1 LLLLVKSRGQ
11 FSKENCPLLT
21 EGEMDTKDI
30 LSEVKVLINKS
41 EVIKSIEGAKKVEK
55 KATAALTKEQ
65 IEKLE
70 ANGNSAADWK
80 KIKVAKG
87 IDISRIRRCYFS
99 GEVTIGKLSGNID
112 VEGEHRGS
120 PLPCGIY
127 NSIVIDCH
135 IGDGVLIQDVK
146 TLSNYIV
153 SDGAALFNCGVISAK
168 DENTFGN
175 GSELPIAIETGGREV
190 KAYAEI
196 TIEVAAKVASS
207 RADKD
212 FIKAYS
218 EAVDKYIAKIK
229 SDKGIIEEGV
239 AIRNTKKVLNTYV
252 GPHAVID
259 GAETVINSMILSS
272 KEEETE
278 ISDGAYVKDSLVQ
291 WGSEVT
297 SMAIVVNS
305 VLTEH
310 SHVERHGKVTDSIIG
325 ANTGVAEGEVTACLV
340 GPFVGFHHQSLL
352 IAAFW
357 PEGKGNVG
365 YGANVGSNHT
375 SKAPDQELWPGEGTF
390 FGLGVNIKFPSDF
403 SKAPYSIIATAVNA
417 LPQKVTFPFS
427 LINSPAERID
437 GVSPA
442 YNEIMP
448 GWVLSDNIFTIRR
461 NEGKYRK
468 RNKAKRAKIEF
479 EVFRPDIVDMMID
492 SRKRLESPKQ
502 PKKVYTDKDIN
513 GIGKNYM
520 MEESR
525 KAGIEAYTFYV
536 RYYAL
541 LGLKKRLEATHE
553 RGQFSKRELSPILT
567 KKSDNPRWEHER
579 LILNQELPGNTVED
593 NLKLLISM
601 QEKIAK
607 DVQVSKEKDDVRGAR
622 IINDYP
628 EAHAPASEDSFV
640 KQTHQETAQL
650 KKEIEALLK

>member
-1 LLLLVKSRGQ
+1 M
-11 FSKENCPLLT
+11 T
-21 EGEMDTKDI
+21 TKDV
-30 LSEVKVLINKS
+30 LSELKGLINKS
-41 EVIKSIEGAKKVEK
+41 EIIKSIQEAQKISK
-55 KATAALTKEQ
+55 KATASLTKDQ
-65 IEKLE
+65 IDILKT
-70 ANGNSAADWK
+70 NGNNADDWK

-87 IDISRIRRCYFS
+87 LDISRIRRCYFQ
-99 GEVTIGKLSGNID
+99 GEVTIGKLSGDDIE
-112 VEGEHRGS
+112 VSGGVK
-120 PLPCGIY
+120 LPSGIY
-127 NSIVIDCH
+127 NSIIINSN
-135 IGDGVLIQDVK
+135 IGDNILIQDVK

-153 SDGAALFNCGVISAK
+153 SDEAVLFNCGVILAK
-168 DENTFGN
+168 SDITFGN

-190 KAYAEI
+190 KTYAEI
-196 TIEVAAKVASS
+196 TVDVAAKVATS
-207 RADKD
+207 RSDKE
-212 FIKAYS
+212 FLKNYS
-218 EAVDKYIAKIK
+218 EAVDKYIAKVK
-229 SDKGIIEEGV
+229 SDKGIIGEG
-239 AIRNTKKVLNTYV
+239 AKIINTKEVSNTYV
-252 GPHAVID
+252 GPYAVID
-259 GAETVINSMILSS
+259 NAELITNSTILSN

-278 ISDGAYVKDSLVQ
+278 ISNGAYVKNSLIQ
-291 WGSEVT
+291 WGCEVT
-297 SMAIVVNS
+297 SMAIVANS

-340 GPFVGFHHQSLL
+340 GPFVGFHHQALL

-403 SKAPYSIIATAVNA
+403 TKAPYLIIATAVNA

-427 LINSPAERID
+427 LINSPADRFGGI
-437 GVSPA
+437 SPA

-479 EVFRPDIVDMMID
+479 EVFRPEIID
-492 SRKRLESPKQ
+492 LMLDARKRLEDIKQ
-502 PKKVYTDKDIN
+502 TKKVYTDKDIN

-520 MEESR
+520 LEGSR
-525 KAGIEAYTFYV
+525 RAGIEAYAFYI

-541 LGLKKRLEATHE
+541 MGLKKRLETTN
-553 RGQFSKRELSPILT
+553 KTKDILI
-567 KKSDNPRWEHER
+567 KKTDDPRWEHER
-579 LILNQELPGNTVED
+579 LILNQELPNNSIEG

-607 DVQVSKEKDDVRGAR
+607 DVQVSKEKDDIRGAR
-622 IINDYP
+622 IIPDYP
-628 EAHAPASEDSFV
+628 EAHPPAVEDSFV

>member
-1 LLLLVKSRGQ
+1 M
-11 FSKENCPLLT
+11 T
-21 EGEMDTKDI
+21 TKDV
-30 LSEVKVLINKS
+30 LSELKGLITSAYGGNS
-41 EVIKSIEGAKKVEK
+41 AIIHSIQEAKKIEE
-55 KATAALTKEQ
+55 KATVALTKEQ

-70 ANGNSAADWK
+70 SNGNSAADWK

-99 GEVTIGKLSGNID
+99 GEVTVGKLSGDIEAAD
-112 VEGEHRGS
+112 GVKVPS
-120 PLPCGIY
+120 GIY
-127 NSIVIDCH
+127 NSIVVNSN
-135 IGDGVLIQDVK
+135 IGDNVLIQDVK

-153 SDGAALFNCGVISAK
+153 LDSAVLFNCGVISAK

-207 RADKD
+207 RADKVFLKD
-212 FIKAYS
+212 YS
-218 EAVDKYIAKIK
+218 DAVDKYIAKIK
-229 SDKGIIEEGV
+229 NDKGIIGKG
-239 AIRNTKKVLNTYV
+239 AIVRNTKKVLDTYV

-259 GAETVINSMILSS
+259 SAETVINSMILSS
-272 KEEETE
+272 EEEETE
-278 ISDGAYVKDSLVQ
+278 ISDGAYVKNSLIQ

-297 SMAIVVNS
+297 SMAIVANS

-417 LPQKVTFPFS
+417 LPQKVAFPFS
-427 LINSPAERID
+427 LINSPADRVD

-461 NEGKYRK
+461 NEGKYKK

-479 EVFRPDIVDMMID
+479 EVFRPEIVDMMID
-492 SRKRLESPKQ
+492 SRKRLEAVKQ

-520 MEESR
+520 LEESR
-525 KAGIEAYTFYV
+525 KAGIEAYTFYI

-541 LGLKKRLEATHE
+541 MGLKKCLEA
-553 RGQFSKRELSPILT
+553 SKKAKDILT

-579 LILNQELPGNTVED
+579 SILNQELPNNSAED